1 MTGMVA
7 LLNRIFITATVLL
20 VLTATASAQRNPTM
34 PTQMSDTDK
43 EQLYTRF
50 AENKKVP
57 SSDRQ
62 RLAYED
68 AKDYVRRF
76 GNDVDPHLAE
86 VRRFVTEY
94 ERVMKNYVVHEA
106 YAAKKYAKTFEIGRA
121 TLKKE
126 PGNFYVLAT
135 LVEAG
140 YDSAQSG
147 DATLNE
153 ETIGYARQAIDIVD
167 AGKLTTFAPFAN
179 VEDAVGFL
187 NFALGWFLRTQSPVE
202 AAQALTEAARS
213 GSRFKDDPLTYNL
226 LGIAILKGEYAQV
239 AADYNTK
246 FGNKPPSPEQ
256 QAMWERI
263 AKLGDRV
270 IDAYARAVALS
281 TRPDQAEAKAK
292 MLAQLTSLYKSFHN
306 NSDAGLNDLIAT
318 VLTKPLP

>member
-1 MTGMVA
+1 MAPLIRLFIVA
-7 LLNRIFITATVLL
+7 IVLFG
-20 VLTATASAQRNPTM
+20 LTSIASAQRNPTM
-34 PTQMSDTDK
+34 PTAMSDSDK
-43 EQLYTRF
+43 EQLYARF
-50 AENKKVP
+50 AENKRVP
-57 SSDRQ
+57 TSDRQ

-86 VRRFVTEY
+86 VRRFVNEY
-94 ERVMKNYVVHEA
+94 EHVMKNYVLHEA
-106 YAAKKYAKTFEIGRA
+106 YAAKKYTKAFEIGRA

-126 PGNFYVLAT
+126 PQNFYVLAT

-140 YDSAQSG
+140 YDSAQTG
-147 DATLNE
+147 DASLSE
-153 ETIGYARQAIDIVD
+153 ETIGYARSAIDLVD
-167 AGKLTTFAPFAN
+167 AGKLSTFAPFAN

-187 NFALGWFLRTQSPVE
+187 NFALGWFLRAQSPVE
-202 AAQALTEAARS
+202 AAEALTQAAKS

-239 AADYNTK
+239 AAEYNAK

-256 QAMWERI
+256 QAMWQRVTKLGERI
-263 AKLGDRV
+263 

-281 TRPDQAEAKAK
+281 TRPEQAEGKAK

-306 NSDAGLNDLIAT
+306 NSDAGLSDLIAT
-318 VLTKPLP
+318 VLSKPLP